1 MSRIKKKRMKR
12 NEDRFRDLW
21 DNVKYTN
28 IQIIGVPEKQEK
40 KKRSEKVF
48 EEIGVETFHYME
60 KEIVTQTQE
69 AQRVPSRRNT
79 W

>member
-1 MSRIKKKRMKR
+1 MKR

-48 EEIGVETFHYME
+48 EEIGVENFHYME

-69 AQRVPSRRNT
+69 AQRVPSRINT

>member
-1 MSRIKKKRMKR
+1 MKR

-21 DNVKYTN
+21 NNVKYTN

-48 EEIGVETFHYME
+48 EEIGVENFHYME

-69 AQRVPSRRNT
+69 AQRVPSRRNI